1 MKRAIVVSG
10 GGSKGAYA
18 VGVLDKFRKA
28 QSQLK
33 FDVFVGTST
42 GALMAPFL
50 ALGKMDDLVNI
61 YQNTTTPQVLKPKD
75 RTSFLNNS
83 SLYST
88 KPLKTLINKHLSDA
102 ECEPLIASTKKSI
115 FILTVCLQTK
125 KLTIFTNRNLPKSKS
140 KVYDFVRLVDAQHL
154 KRAMLASANQP
165 VFMPPVK
172 VNKDI
177 LQGDLAQRQYV
188 DGGLLEYAG
197 IEVAIDAKAKEIFTI
212 YLSSDQEDKS
222 TKTYTKTLQML
233 GPTLG
238 IFTGNVGFNDLR
250 IPNLHNGYLKYI
262 DQVKSKLVSQGM
274 AQSEVDQAFDVK
286 IKELEFKITEPHV
299 IHLIRPSEVLKA
311 GTNGLEFE
319 PKEMKNM
326 YNIGFA
332 DATTFLSN
340 LRPEQITWVNRV

>member
-18 VGVLDKFRKA
+18 VGVLDKFRQLEA
-28 QSQLK
+28 QLK

-50 ALGKMDDLVNI
+50 ALNKMDALVQI
-61 YQNTTTPQVLKPKD
+61 YQNTKTEQVLKPKD

-88 KPLKTLINKHLSDA
+88 APLKSLINKHLSDS
-102 ECEPLIASTKKSI
+102 ECNALISSTKKSI
-115 FILTVCLQTK
+115 YILTVCLQTK
-125 KLTIFTNRNLPKSKS
+125 KLTVFTNRNLPKSKS
-140 KVYDFVRLVDAQHL
+140 KVYDIIRLVDAAHL
-154 KRAMLASANQP
+154 KKAMLASANQP
-165 VFMPPVK
+165 IFMPPIK

-197 IEVAIDAKAKEIFTI
+197 IEVAIDAKTKEVFTI
-212 YLSSDQEDKS
+212 YLSSDQESKS

-233 GPTLG
+233 GPTIG

-250 IPNLHNGYLKYI
+250 IPKLHNAYLEYI
-262 DQVKSKLVSQGM
+262 NQVKTNLNAQGVSQ
-274 AQSEVDQAFDVK
+274 SHLDQAFDVK
-286 IKELEFKITEPHV
+286 VKELEFKITEPHV

-319 PKEMKNM
+319 PKEMKKM
-326 YNIGFA
+326 YDLGML
-332 DATTFLSN
+332 DAHKFLHKLTPN
-340 LRPEQITWVNRV
+340 QKTWKPMV